1 MKLLR
6 NLDCSTTITKRM
18 IKLFFKNNLK
28 TIVAV
33 ALFLLVALIYFYPV
47 FGDNTLKMSDI
58 SNWKGMAKEL
68 NDYRDVNNE
77 EAVWTNSSFSG
88 MPGYQISVQ
97 YLNPVKNVYNAVVGF
112 LSFPVSALFFSLL
125 CFFIMC
131 RTFKVGFYVSFI
143 GALAYGFSTY
153 NFLIMEAG
161 HSSKMMAIAF
171 IPGVIAGLIMAYRH
185 KNWIFAFV
193 VLALFFSLELLVN
206 HIQMTYYFSSVLIV
220 IGIAEF
226 LRLAKA
232 KEYKFFATRTLV
244 VMGALVVAL
253 LSNFGNYY
261 NTYEFAK
268 QTMRGKSMITV
279 QPNGEQISAAEQT
292 TGLDPEYI
300 VQWCY
305 GKEETLNL
313 LIPTA
318 KGDSR
323 NLTAE
328 VLDRLRAED
337 PVSYNYVVTQY
348 QENKGK
354 IFGGHWG
361 DQPFTGGPNYI
372 GAIVVFLALLYLIFV
387 NSTLKWSLLVITI
400 LTILLSWGKN
410 LGGSVDDMWLTNFF
424 LEYVPLYSKFR
435 AVSSILVVVN
445 LIFPLMAV
453 LFLKHITD
461 HSDWARKKLVTL
473 TATGGAII
481 ILMIIGTTVNGN
493 WIGFLSNIEESKL
506 LELNEAY
513 YKTQQGQNPTAA
525 FEKVTEI
532 RQAVFAED
540 AWRSIG
546 FILCGFLLLLA
557 SIWRP
562 KYTTYTTVGIG
573 LFLLVDLVTV
583 DKRYL
588 NNDSAPS
595 NRKES
600 HFIDREG
607 KHQKYIA
614 WEKNKNYKYAFDA
627 TNGDL
632 AIFQIETDTI
642 NQPATQQKRAIIN
655 AFDKSLKEFKKDHK
669 GRPKSQD
676 QESLMFSSLNL
687 NTNYKVMDLDNPF
700 NSARVSYFHKSSG
713 GYSPAKLGRYQD
725 MIDFY
730 ISNELQYLG
739 SNELEKT
746 KVLNMLNTKYY
757 LYQGE
762 LAILNRFAYGNA
774 WFVKNVKWVENNNE
788 EILAIDNTN
797 VLETAIIHNEFNQAV
812 TGNYELDSTASI
824 QMNSYSPNHIRYSSE
839 SKTKQL
845 AVFSEIYYPG
855 EWQVYI
861 DEKPVPYVRAN
872 YILRAL
878 EIPEGKH
885 TIDFKFEARALYFAN
900 NINLLGFLL
909 LLTGFVLLIVRIIKR
924 SKEEPSANKK

>member
-1 MKLLR
+1 
-6 NLDCSTTITKRM
+6 M

-33 ALFLLVALIYFYPV
+33 ALFLIVALIYFSPAL
-47 FGDNTLKMSDI
+47 GDRTLKMSDI

-68 NDYRDVNNE
+68 NDYRDANNE

-97 YLNPVKNVYNAVVGF
+97 YVNPVKKVYNELVRI
-112 LSFPVSALFFSLL
+112 LSFPVSALFFALV

-171 IPGVIAGLIMAYRH
+171 IPGVIAGIILAYRH
-185 KNWIFAFV
+185 KNWIYAFV
-193 VLALFFSLELLVN
+193 ILALFLSLELLVN

-220 IGIAEF
+220 IGISEF
-226 LRLAKA
+226 VRLAKA
-232 KEYKFFATRTLV
+232 KEYAFFATRSLV
-244 VMGALVVAL
+244 VIGAIAVAL

-261 NTYEFAK
+261 NTYEFSK
-268 QTMRGKSMITV
+268 ETMRGEPTITV
-279 QPNGEQISAAEQT
+279 KPNGDQIAAKNQSS
-292 TGLDPEYI
+292 GLSPEYI

-305 GKEETLNL
+305 GQKETLNL

-323 NLTAE
+323 NLTKE
-328 VLDRLRAED
+328 VFDRLKDED
-337 PVSYNYVVTQY
+337 PVTYNYVVTQY
-348 QENKGK
+348 QENNGK
-354 IFGGHWG
+354 LFGGYWG

-387 NSTLKWSLLVITI
+387 NSALKWSLLAVTI
-400 LTILLSWGKN
+400 ITILLSWGKN

-453 LFLKHITD
+453 LFLKHIMD
-461 HSDWARKKLVTL
+461 NGDWAKKKLITF

-481 ILMIIGTTVNGN
+481 VLLIIGTTVSSN
-493 WIGFLSNIEESKL
+493 WIGFLSDFEEAKL
-506 LELNEAY
+506 IDLNEAY
-513 YKTQQGQNPTAA
+513 YKTQQGQSPTLA

-532 RQAVFAED
+532 RQSVFAED
-540 AWRSIG
+540 AWRSIA
-546 FILCGFLLLLA
+546 FILCGFLLVLG
-557 SIWRP
+557 SIWKP
-562 KYTTYTTVGIG
+562 KYITYTTIG
-573 LFLLVDLVTV
+573 LGLFIFADLVTV

-588 NNDSAPS
+588 NNDSEAS

-600 HFIDREG
+600 HFMDREG

-627 TNGDL
+627 TNGDRT
-632 AIFQIETDTI
+632 IFQLETDTV
-642 NQPATQQKRAIIN
+642 NQPATKQKRSVLN
-655 AFDKSLKEFKKDHK
+655 HFEKSLKEFKNNNK

-676 QESLMFSSLNL
+676 MESLMFSSLNL
-687 NTNYKVMDLDNPF
+687 NTNYKVMDVDNPF

-713 GYSPAKLGRYQD
+713 GYSPAKLGRYQN

-730 ISNELQYLG
+730 ISNELQYLS
-739 SNELEKT
+739 SNQLEKM

-762 LAILNRFAYGNA
+762 LALINQFALGNA
-774 WFVKNVKWVENNNE
+774 WFVNTVRWIEDNNQ
-788 EILAIDNTN
+788 EILAIENED
-797 VLETAIIHNEFNQAV
+797 VQKTAIVHKEFNQTV
-812 TGNYELDSTASI
+812 SDGYELDSTASI
-824 QMNSYSPNHIRYSSE
+824 LMNSYAPNHVSYTTN
-839 SKTKQL
+839 SKTSQL
-845 AVFSEIYYPG
+845 AVFSEIYYP
-855 EWQVYI
+855 EDWQAYI
-861 DEKPVPYVRAN
+861 DGKPVPHARAN

-878 EIPEGKH
+878 EIPSGEH
-885 TIDFKFEARALYFAN
+885 TVDFKFESHALSLAN
-900 NINLLGFLL
+900 NVNLFGFLL
-909 LLTGFVLLIVRIIKR
+909 LLGGILILIWKRIKR
-924 SKEEPSANKK
+924 PKQAPLVTKE